1 MSWPSPIASVE
12 ILVQT
17 QRPRDAARDAGR
29 LERVRHPR
37 SEMVAGRVDEDLRLA
52 LQPAKRLRVEDA
64 IAVTLERR
72 PHAALV
78 LLARAPA

>member
-1 MSWPSPIASVE
+1 
-12 ILVQT
+12 
-17 QRPRDAARDAGR
+17 
-29 LERVRHPR
+29 
-37 SEMVAGRVDEDLRLA
+37 MVAGRVDEDLRLA
-52 LQPAKRLRVEDA
+52 LQPAKWLRVEDA